1 MTNQTNAIT
10 FTLNQTQKLAEA
22 MVGADLADEAKGA
35 AFKVLKHKVPTV
47 DDIPRAREAF
57 QDAAIVYAAHKYGID
72 VDVFVPAFMNLK
84 GDEKVGGKGLPMRT
98 MRDLVHK
105 TRNRWMGYYK
115 KFLLEGVIGKVGG
128 KAGTKKRAT
137 KGAVVIGKA
146 DNKPADKTEL
156 NSAEK
161 ILTPAKAAIQYVTTI
176 PRMVLLDTKPSQCE
190 DGLRQ
195 EIEIAVIQLI
205 DLLGKIK

>member
-10 FTLNQTQKLAEA
+10 FTLNQTQKLSEA
-22 MVGADLADEAKGA
+22 MVGADLAEESKVT
-35 AFKVLKHKVPTV
+35 AFKALKRKVAKV

-57 QDAAIVYAAHKYGID
+57 QDSAVIYAANKYGFD
-72 VDVFVPAFMNLK
+72 VEVFVPAFMNLK
-84 GDEKVGGKGLPMRT
+84 GDEKIGGKGLPMRT

-115 KFLLEGVIGKVGG
+115 KYLLEGVIERVGG

-146 DNKPADKTEL
+146 DNKPADTAEL
-156 NSAEK
+156 NQAPET
-161 ILTPAKAAIQYVTTI
+161 TPLKRAIENVSSI
-176 PRMVLLDTKPSQCE
+176 PRTVLMSTNWDAANE
-190 DGLRQ
+190 GLRQ
-195 EIEIAVIQLI
+195 SIEEKTQELVA
-205 DLLGKIK
+205 LLQQVK

>member
-22 MVGADLADEAKGA
+22 MVGADLADEAKAA
-35 AFKVLKHKVPTV
+35 AFTALKRKVSKV

-57 QDAAIVYAAHKYGID
+57 QDAAVVYAANKYGFAIE
-72 VDVFVPAFMNLK
+72 VFVPAFMNLK
-84 GDEKVGGKGLPMRT
+84 GDEKIGGKGLPMRT

-115 KFLLEGVIGKVGG
+115 KFLLEGVIEKVGG

-146 DNKPADKTEL
+146 DNKPVDKPEL
-156 NSAEK
+156 NQAPET
-161 ILTPAKAAIQYVTTI
+161 TPLKRAIEQVSSI
-176 PRMVLLDTKPSQCE
+176 RRLVLLDTKPSQCSE
-190 DGLRQ
+190 GLRQ
-195 EIEIAVIQLI
+195 EIEIAAMMLV
-205 DLLGKIK
+205 DLLNKIK